1 MLTPEQLKQVPIFS
15 MLDGAQLEQIVVL
28 AEEEAFEPRAEI
40 FKEGDS
46 GDKLYLILEGR
57 VRISKFIPNAGEEA
71 LAILDPGAYFGE
83 MALIDESP
91 RSAHAIAHTRLRVA
105 SIERSA
111 FEQLLFVNREL
122 AYDVLW
128 AFVRTLSGRLRETN
142 DKLKSFFAMSG
153 FF

>member
-1 MLTPEQLKQVPIFS
+1 MLTAEQLKQVPLFS
-15 MLDGAQLEQIVVL
+15 ALDQAHLEQIIAL
-28 AEEEAFEPRAEI
+28 AEHEEFEPQARI
-40 FKEGDS
+40 FKEGDE
-46 GDKLYLILEGR
+46 GDRLYIILEGR
-57 VRISKFIPNAGEEA
+57 VRISKVIPSVGEEA

-83 MALIDESP
+83 MALIDEAP
-91 RSAHAIAHTRLRVA
+91 RSADAIAHSRVQA
-105 SIERSA
+105 ATIERTA

-128 AFVRTLSGRLRETN
+128 SFVRTMTGRLRETN

>member
-1 MLTPEQLKQVPIFS
+1 MLTPEQLKQVPIFEA
-15 MLDGAQLEQIVVL
+15 LDRAQLEQIIVL
-28 AEEEAFEPRAEI
+28 AEEEDFEPRAEV
-40 FKEGDS
+40 FKEGDA
-46 GDKLYLILEGR
+46 GDKMYIIIEGR

-71 LAILDPGAYFGE
+71 LAILEPGAYFGE
-83 MALIDESP
+83 MALIDDSP
-91 RSAHAIAHTRLRVA
+91 RSAHAIAHARLKAA
-105 SIERSA
+105 SIERTA
-111 FEQLLFVNREL
+111 FEQLLFVNRDL